1 MAVSQ
6 SPFAPELNEKEI
18 MKLLEDATPDGTKK
32 ATKYGMKIFHD
43 WLLTPRNKFSVTA
56 IEEINKEKLNACLKS
71 FYTSVR
77 KQDSQFYK
85 SSLLKAMRAATDRPS
100 QHSKLRSSSKVVNL
114 VRRTPKI
121 QHSFK
126 EQRGREN
133 QPEMKPA
140 MLALRAT
147 PQGEE
152 YFEVNREFPGSLPA
166 TKNHQDLCMRMDLP
180 LDKKLWKIRTGPPG
194 HRAAGLL
201 LAKPIDIL
209 YLQMQKKNN
218 FLLVLCNLEDLQVHL
233 LHELGHH
240 FSVTG
245 VLETKITKTSLL
257 DFNPSIASYEF
268 EDIPTPL
275 AAVGVKIYIKSDL
288 NYALIEKSSED
299 AFQASRRIAVRLY
312 YTIKVC
318 ESAN

>member
-1 MAVSQ
+1 M
-6 SPFAPELNEKEI
+6 
-18 MKLLEDATPDGTKK
+18 
-32 ATKYGMKIFHD
+32 
-43 WLLTPRNKFSVTA
+43 
-56 IEEINKEKLNACLKS
+56 
-71 FYTSVR
+71 
-77 KQDSQFYK
+77 
-85 SSLLKAMRAATDRPS
+85 
-100 QHSKLRSSSKVVNL
+100 
-114 VRRTPKI
+114 
-121 QHSFK
+121 
-126 EQRGREN
+126 
-133 QPEMKPA
+133 
-140 MLALRAT
+140 
-147 PQGEE
+147 
-152 YFEVNREFPGSLPA
+152 
-166 TKNHQDLCMRMDLP
+166 
-180 LDKKLWKIRTGPPG
+180 
-194 HRAAGLL
+194 
-201 LAKPIDIL
+201 
-209 YLQMQKKNN
+209 
-218 FLLVLCNLEDLQVHL
+218 LCNLEDLQVHL